1 MHFLCLA
8 LVKQLMREGIGDVN
22 TVIKAKQH
30 ARLFAYC
37 VCNGTISYLEV

>member
-22 TVIKAKQH
+22 TVIKAKQ
-30 ARLFAYC
+30 L
-37 VCNGTISYLEV
+37 GYLHIVYVMEQFRI